1 MKLPNRAPLWRRTSA
16 RLLAATVLCLAS
28 SEALACRG
36 PISANQSLTVD
47 LKTSDP
53 LGTITIQQGTTMGY
67 FFGCDIASAH
77 PVDVLLEVSGLT
89 PVSTITYSGK
99 SYVTYQLSAT
109 SPLFFFPIELKTS
122 NPGGSGGSERVPARE
137 SPGTRIDIY
146 ARANGFVVGLAGV
159 GVVSR
164 AGMQP
169 VPSTRLGTE
178 VVKHT
183 GFPYEFRHT
192 VSLTVNIQQPTCT
205 LTDAAFTL
213 NGISADVVSAV
224 GDSSSEQ
231 SFPVKMQC
239 DSAGIPV
246 KLALTDANDP
256 AATGSLLKPTAH
268 ATAEGVQVELLRGG
282 TPVRLGEQ
290 WDHGASGNG
299 EQNIDLQARYT
310 RVPGALKIGEVEGQ
324 AVLTADYR

>member
-1 MKLPNRAPLWRRTSA
+1 MTLPNTLPQGRHTAA
-16 RLLAATVLCLAS
+16 RLLVATVLCLAS
-28 SEALACRG
+28 GGVLACKG
-36 PISANQSLTVD
+36 PIGTNQSLTID

-53 LGTITIQQGTTMGY
+53 PGTITTQRATNMGY
-67 FFGCDIASAH
+67 FHGCDAASAH
-77 PVDVLLEVSGLT
+77 PVDVLLEVNGLT
-89 PVSTITYSGK
+89 PVSTITYNGET
-99 SYVTYQLSAT
+99 YVTYQLSAT
-109 SPLFFFPIELKTS
+109 SPLFFFPVDLKTS
-122 NPGGSGGSERVPARE
+122 NPGGSGGFELVPARE
-137 SPGTRIDIY
+137 SPGTRTDSY
-146 ARANGFVVGLAGV
+146 ARADGFILGYAVVGI
-159 GVVSR
+159 VSR

-169 VPSTRLGTE
+169 VANTRLGAE

-183 GFPYEFRHT
+183 RYPYEFRHT

-246 KLALTDANDP
+246 KLTLTDANDP

-282 TPVRLGEQ
+282 TPVNLGVQ
-290 WDHGASGNG
+290 WDHGTSGNG